1 MMSGIGGSL
10 ARRRERLAY
19 ALVAPASLLILL
31 IYIGPILAVGFASL
45 TDYTL
50 IRDGFSFVG
59 TENYATMFADVTFG
73 NALRNTLIY
82 AAYFLP
88 AAFVVSLFL
97 ALAIQSRKRF
107 RSVLEVIYFLP
118 VTSTLAA
125 MALVWAALMDSRQG
139 VINNTLDLVGLG
151 PINFLGD
158 PDMVLPALAAISLW
172 SIIGF
177 NMVLFLAGLTAIPR
191 NLYDAAAIDGIT
203 HPVDRFL
210 RVTWP
215 MLAPTSVFVAVTT
228 SITAFKLFDT
238 VALLTKGGPG
248 RSSEVYLYLTF
259 LEGFEYFNM
268 GYAAALSVFFLGI
281 IFVFALL
288 QTLLS
293 DRRVKY

>member
-1 MMSGIGGSL
+1 MSAPIGAL
-10 ARRRERLAY
+10 ARRRTRLAY
-19 ALVAPASLLILL
+19 ALVAPASVLIMLV
-31 IYIGPILAVGFASL
+31 YIGPIIAVTLASF

-50 IRDGFSFVG
+50 VRDGFAFVG
-59 TENYATMFADVTFG
+59 AENYSHMFADATFA
-73 NALRNTLIY
+73 NALSNTVIY

-88 AAFVVSLFL
+88 AAFIVSLML

-107 RSVLEVIYFLP
+107 RSLLEVIFFLP

-139 VINNTLDLVGLG
+139 VINNTLGMFGFG
-151 PINFLGD
+151 PVNFLGS
-158 PDMVLPALAAISLW
+158 PEIVLPALAAISLW

-177 NMVLFLAGLTAIPR
+177 NMVLFLAGLTAIPK
-191 NLYDAAAIDGIT
+191 NLYDAAAMDGAD

-238 VALLTKGGPG
+238 VAILTKGGPG
-248 RSSEVYLYLTF
+248 RASEVYLYLTF

-281 IFVFALL
+281 IFLFALV

-293 DRRVKY
+293 DRRINN

>member
-1 MMSGIGGSL
+1 MSNTLVTL

-31 IYIGPILAVGFASL
+31 IYIGPILAVIFASL

-59 TENYATMFADVTFG
+59 GENYTRMFADETFG
-73 NALRNTLIY
+73 NALKNTVIY

-88 AAFVVSLFL
+88 GAFFGGLFL

-107 RSVLEVIYFLP
+107 HSVLEVVFFLP
-118 VTSTLAA
+118 VTSTLVA

-139 VINNTLDLVGLG
+139 VINNTLKAVGFE

-158 PDMVLPALAAISLW
+158 PNVVLPALAAISLW
-172 SIIGF
+172 SIVGF
-177 NMVLFLAGLTAIPR
+177 NMVLFLAGLTAIPK
-191 NLYDAAAIDGIT
+191 NLYDAAAIDGAD
-203 HPVDRFL
+203 HPIDRFF

-215 MLAPTSVFVAVTT
+215 MLAPTSVFVAVIT

-238 VALLTKGGPG
+238 VAVLTKGGPG
-248 RSSEVYLYLTF
+248 RASEVFLYLTF

-268 GYAAALSVFFLGI
+268 GYAAALSVFFLVV
-281 IFVFALL
+281 IFLFALI

-293 DRRVKY
+293 DRRVDQ

>member
-1 MMSGIGGSL
+1 MMKVKGSL
-10 ARRRERLAY
+10 ARRRTRLAY

-31 IYIGPILAVGFASL
+31 IYVGPIIAVVLASM

-50 IRDGFSFVG
+50 IRDGFTFVG
-59 TENYATMFADVTFG
+59 AENYTKMFADPTFA
-73 NALRNTLIY
+73 NALWNTGIY
-82 AAYFLP
+82 AACFLP
-88 AAFVVSLFL
+88 AAFVVSLLL
-97 ALAIQSRKRF
+97 ALAIQSRKQF

-139 VINNTLDLVGLG
+139 VINSTLQMVGLG
-151 PINFLGD
+151 PINFLGN
-158 PDMVLPALAAISLW
+158 PDIVLPALAAISLW

-177 NMVLFLAGLTAIPR
+177 NMVLFLAGLTAIPK
-191 NLYDAAAIDGIT
+191 NLYDAAAIDGID
-203 HPVDRFL
+203 HPVDRFF
-210 RVTWP
+210 RITWP

-248 RSSEVYLYLTF
+248 RASEVYLYLTF

-268 GYAAALSVFFLGI
+268 G
-281 IFVFALL
+281 
-288 QTLLS
+288 
-293 DRRVKY
+293 

>member
-1 MMSGIGGSL
+1 MSAAIGTL
-10 ARRRERLAY
+10 ARRRARLAY
-19 ALVAPASLLILL
+19 ALVAPASVLIMLV
-31 IYIGPILAVGFASL
+31 YIGPIITVTLASF

-50 IRDGFSFVG
+50 VRDGFAFVG
-59 TENYATMFADVTFG
+59 GENYARMFADETFA
-73 NALRNTLIY
+73 NALTNTVIY

-88 AAFVVSLFL
+88 VAFVVSLLL
-97 ALAIQSRKRF
+97 ALAIQSRQHF
-107 RSVLEVIYFLP
+107 RSVLEVIFFLP

-139 VINNTLDLVGLG
+139 VINNTLSMVGLG
-151 PINFLGD
+151 PVNFLGS
-158 PDMVLPALAAISLW
+158 PEIVLPALAAISLW

-177 NMVLFLAGLTAIPR
+177 NMVLFLAGLTAIPK
-191 NLYDAAAIDGIT
+191 NLYDAAAIDGAD

-238 VALLTKGGPG
+238 VAILTKGGPG
-248 RSSEVYLYLTF
+248 RASEVYLYMTF

-281 IFVFALL
+281 IFLFALV

-293 DRRVKY
+293 DRRINH